1 MPPPDRSR
9 REPPVPGDKTVLPD
23 DAVLAELTA
32 PVALEDARESL
43 AFWRRRVDEL
53 PRHKRAERREAQD
66 AIERWETNV
75 REAERAQ
82 YGPSLL
88 EQVLG
93 AVGVRWRPRPRR
105 LVAGLGAVAVVLLLL
120 LVALVAAIVAFWPEI
135 EPIVRTLLNS
145 GGEGGGGG

>member
-43 AFWRRRVDEL
+43 AFWRTRLDEL
-53 PRHKRAERREAQD
+53 PLHKRAERKEAQD

-88 EQVLG
+88 EQVLDTLG
-93 AVGVRWRPRPRR
+93 IRWRPKPRR
-105 LVAGLGAVAVVLLLL
+105 LIAGLGAVAVVLLLL
-120 LVALVAAIVAFWPEI
+120 LVALWRDPVGS
-135 EPIVRTLLNS
+135 VRCL
-145 GGEGGGGG
+145 